1 VASGPS
7 VRRNI
12 FANAFGQGWTL
23 LLGIALIPVYIRLM
37 GVESYGLVG
46 LFVTVQAALMVLDF
60 GLAATVNRELARG
73 TQDAITAGQMRNLVR
88 TFEWLYW
95 PIAVVIACLTL
106 LFASTLSAKWLN
118 PVELSASEVGRALTL
133 MGLVAAAQWPS
144 SLYSGGLAGLQR
156 QGILNALVVVFAT
169 LRSAGVIVP
178 LILIEP
184 SITVFFAWQL
194 AVSVAQTAVF
204 AAALWRAMPR
214 GDRPVFSRAEAT
226 RVSSFAG
233 GVAGMAAT
241 SFVLLQFDR
250 VVLASLLDLKSFG
263 YYATAAAL
271 ATAIPRLV
279 QPVSTAV
286 YPRYSQLVVGRDEDR
301 LRELYHKTNQAVAVL
316 LATVGVIACVY
327 SESLLLMWTASPD
340 VAASAGHILKLLAAA
355 SVLGALASLPY
366 SLQLAYGNTRLS
378 LSLSVLGI
386 CIYVPA
392 LWFAANAHGAIGAAT
407 TWLGLN
413 AVLLIAGVSLMHR
426 KMLLGSQARWYMRD
440 VLPVFAVALG
450 AGLAVQA
457 LWPALPRSLGGLAL
471 LVIATAV
478 VGSAALLAA
487 RDVRA
492 EAIEVVSAFIRRRP
506 ASRQR

>member
-1 VASGPS
+1 VAKGPS

-12 FANAFGQGWTL
+12 FANALGQGWTL

-37 GVESYGLVG
+37 GVEWYGLVV

-73 TQDAITAGQMRNLVR
+73 TQDAIMAGQMRNLVR

-95 PIAVVIACLTL
+95 PIAMAIACLTL
-106 LFASTLSAKWLN
+106 LFAPTLSEKWLN
-118 PVELSASEVGRALTL
+118 PVELSASEVAQALTL

-156 QGILNALVVVFAT
+156 QGILNVLVVVFAT
-169 LRSAGVIVP
+169 LRSAGVLVP
-178 LILIEP
+178 LLLIEP
-184 SITVFFAWQL
+184 SITVFFVWQL

-204 AAALWRAMPR
+204 AVALWRAMPR
-214 GDRPVFSRAEAT
+214 GGRPTFSRAEAT

-271 ATAIPRLV
+271 ASAIPRLV

-316 LATVGVIACVY
+316 LATVGVIGCVY
-327 SESLLLMWTASPD
+327 SESLLFLWTSSSE
-340 VAASAGHILKLLAAA
+340 VAASAGHILKLLSTA
-355 SVLGALASLPY
+355 SVFGALASLPY

-378 LSLSVLGI
+378 LSLSALGI

-407 TWLGLN
+407 IWLGLN
-413 AVLLIAGVSLMHR
+413 AVLLIAGVNLMHR
-426 KMLLGSQARWYMRD
+426 KMLVGSQARWYLRD
-440 VLPVFAVALG
+440 VLPVFAIALG
-450 AGLAVQA
+450 AGLAVHA
-457 LWPALPRSLGGLAL
+457 LWPTLPRSLGGFAL
-471 LVIATAV
+471 LMVATAV

-487 RDVRA
+487 RDIRTD
-492 EAIEVVSAFIRRRP
+492 AIAVASAFVRGRRALRH
-506 ASRQR
+506 R

>member
-1 VASGPS
+1 MAKGPS

-12 FANAFGQGWTL
+12 IANAFGQGWTL
-23 LLGIALIPVYIRLM
+23 LLGIALIPVYIHLM

-95 PIAVVIACLTL
+95 PIAAAIACLTL
-106 LFASTLSAKWLN
+106 LFAPTVSAKWLN
-118 PVELSASEVGRALTL
+118 PVELSASEVARALTL

-156 QGILNALVVVFAT
+156 QGILNVLVVVFAT

-178 LILIEP
+178 LLLIEA
-184 SITVFFAWQL
+184 SITIFFVWQL
-194 AVSVAQTAVF
+194 AVSVVQTAAF
-204 AAALWRAMPR
+204 ATALWRSMPR
-214 GDRPVFSRAEAT
+214 GDRPTFSRAEAT
-226 RVSSFAG
+226 RIASFAG

-250 VVLASLLDLKSFG
+250 VILASLLDLKSFG

-286 YPRYSQLVVGRDEDR
+286 YPRYSQLVVGQDEVR
-301 LRELYHKTNQAVAVL
+301 LRHLYHKTNQAVAVL
-316 LATVGVIACVY
+316 LATVGVIGCCYA
-327 SESLLLMWTASPD
+327 ESILLLWTASPD
-340 VAASAGHILKLLAAA
+340 VAAAAGNILKLLVTA
-355 SVLGALASLPY
+355 SVFGALASLPY

-386 CIYVPA
+386 CIYVPT

-413 AVLLIAGVSLMHR
+413 AVLLIVGVNLMHR
-426 KMLLGSQARWYMRD
+426 KMLVGSQARWYLRD
-440 VLPVFAVALG
+440 VLPVFAAALG
-450 AGLAVQA
+450 AGLAVHA
-457 LWPALPRSLGGLAL
+457 LWPTLPRSLGGLVL
-471 LVIATAV
+471 LIFATTA

-487 RDVRA
+487 RDVRTD
-492 EAIEVVSAFIRRRP
+492 AIAVASAFIRGRR